1 MLVELG
7 RLDEAQALA
16 DELIHALADGRGE
29 PWMVIGAAWVADE
42 VGLADALREFLRTV
56 GSVRRSDAADIL
68 EANFEALAERAGQEG
83 RNTIAARA
91 RLRAAE
97 RLVAEGRRAEADA
110 HLSEALGFYRS
121 VGATRYVRE
130 AEALLVAAS

>member
-1 MLVELG
+1 
-7 RLDEAQALA
+7 
-16 DELIHALADGRGE
+16 
-29 PWMVIGAAWVADE
+29 
-42 VGLADALREFLRTV
+42 V
-56 GSVRRSDAADIL
+56 GSVRRSDAADVL
-68 EANFEALAERAGQEG
+68 DANFEALAERAGQEG
-83 RNTIAARA
+83 RNTTAARA

-110 HLSEALGFYRS
+110 HLSEALRFYRS